1 MQRDRRSSSSSRER
15 RLSEDIVLLQRSES
29 SIREVRYQHSPLGSS
44 IRYISISSISSTQN
58 TKEKGDRS
66 G

>member
-1 MQRDRRSSSSSRER
+1 MDVCVRVCVVGRD
-15 RLSEDIVLLQRSES
+15 IATLLYAAQCC